1 MFLASSAVNVLALV
15 PSPTPQG
22 NACPASY
29 CSVESQFHPIML
41 QGITCDDWTMG
52 GNVPDWAAQQSGW
65 FPVINTTSIEMLAR
79 YASNRPQSPQWDKG
93 HDLIDAL
100 DRVERLSKDSLLS
113 WNGILYAAL
122 TEFWRTYRIP
132 LAVRVGEL
140 VENRRDSLLTSSE
153 ALEMSEYLYFQGM
166 GSSYVPWMNE
176 TDHKFVTVT
185 NTNNGG
191 VKKLPSGLDPTSV
204 SFVSKTRTSS
214 SLSEGNFER
223 ANDHS
228 ERLWILNASAC

>member
-1 MFLASSAVNVLALV
+1 MSLLLCRR
-15 PSPTPQG
+15 QRG
-22 NACPASY
+22 K
-29 CSVESQFHPIML
+29 
-41 QGITCDDWTMG
+41 GITCDDWKMG

-122 TEFWRTYRIP
+122 TGFWRTYRIP

-153 ALEMSEYLYFQGM
+153 VLEMSEYLYLQGM
-166 GSSYVPWMNE
+166 GSSYVPWMNG
-176 TDHKFVTVT
+176 TDHK
-185 NTNNGG
+185 N
-191 VKKLPSGLDPTSV
+191 
-204 SFVSKTRTSS
+204 
-214 SLSEGNFER
+214 
-223 ANDHS
+223 
-228 ERLWILNASAC
+228 